1 MTQGI
6 ERSFI
11 AEKLS
16 DVNQKVPEQ
25 GVKFQGVAVD
35 VAEIIFQLQQVV
47 QDHAP
52 LDAPLQRGLLVMPEV
67 HSRPLLQEGE

>member
-47 QDHAP
+47 
-52 LDAPLQRGLLVMPEV
+52 
-67 HSRPLLQEGE
+67 